1 VTYLKLLLRFTKSV
15 CNSLELQWEKK
26 KTCFGM
32 IDVFALGILC
42 VPMQTSKVLSKHIG
56 E

>member
-1 VTYLKLLLRFTKSV
+1 MTYLKLLLRFTKSV

-26 KTCFGM
+26 TCFGM
-32 IDVFALGILC
+32 IDVFALGIVC
-42 VPMQTSKVLSKHIG
+42 VAMQTSKVLSKHIG